1 MFTLILVVI
10 FAVAAVVLAVIGR
23 SMASRPHVLGAVGAG
38 GFALVLLSF
47 SSSYT
52 QDVGESVV
60 LRSITGELAGQ
71 STTPGLHLKAPWVET
86 IVYDTRNNT
95 ISYVGTGETNNSG
108 GSAQGPQITFQD
120 REGVTGHLDI
130 VVRYSIV
137 PDAVTDLYSAHRT
150 QEDFVNRVITNDVRS
165 LTRDVPARYGTLEVF
180 TSRPQIAAAIGE
192 ELSSRWQEQGVTVE
206 EVSLQEIRYSDDV
219 KARFDEAQAARIA
232 VDRARAEQETARVE
246 AETRVVGAHGE
257 ADANRILSQGEA
269 DANRILSESL
279 TDQVLR
285 QRHIDAIGRGST
297 VWVVPEGSSP
307 LVQIPPAPGQPG

>member
-1 MFTLILVVI
+1 VFTVVLIVV
-10 FAVAAVVLAVIGR
+10 FAVAAVVLAVIGSR
-23 SMASRPHVLGAVGAG
+23 LASRPHVLGAVGAG
-38 GFALVLLSF
+38 GFAIVLLF
-47 SSSYT
+47 FNSSYT
-52 QDVGESVV
+52 QDVGEAVV

-120 REGVTGHLDI
+120 KEGVTGNLDI

-137 PDAVTDLYSAHRT
+137 PDAVTDLYSEYRT

-165 LTRDVPARYGTLEVF
+165 LTRDAPARYGTLEVF
-180 TSRPQIAAAIGE
+180 TNRPQIAADIRDQ
-192 ELSSRWQEQGVTVE
+192 LSGRWQEQGVTVE

-279 TDQVLR
+279 TDEVLR
-285 QRHIDAIGRGST
+285 QRYIDAIGRGST
-297 VWVVPEGSSP
+297 VYVVPEGSSP
-307 LVQIPPAPGQPG
+307 LVQIPPAPGRPG

>member
-1 MFTLILVVI
+1 VFTLILIVV

-23 SMASRPHVLGAVGAG
+23 SMASLPHVLGAVGAG
-38 GFALVLLSF
+38 GFAIVLLVF

-137 PDAVTDLYSAHRT
+137 PDAVTDLYSEHRT

-180 TSRPQIAAAIGE
+180 TNRPQIAAAIGE

-246 AETRVVGAHGE
+246 ADTRVVGAHGE
-257 ADANRILSQGEA
+257 AEANRILSQGEA

>member
-1 MFTLILVVI
+1 VFTLILVVV

-38 GFALVLLSF
+38 VFAVGLLF
-47 SSSYT
+47 FNSSYT
-52 QDVGESVV
+52 QDVGEAVV

-71 STTPGLHLKAPWVET
+71 STT
-86 IVYDTRNNT
+86 DTRNNT

-120 REGVTGHLDI
+120 KEGVTGNLDI

-137 PDAVTDLYSAHRT
+137 PDAVSDLYSEYRT
-150 QEDFVNRVITNDVRS
+150 QEDFVSRVITNDVRS
-165 LTRDVPARYGTLEVF
+165 LTRDAPARYGTLEVF
-180 TSRPQIAAAIGE
+180 TNRPQIAADIRN

-206 EVSLQEIRYSDDV
+206 EVALQEIRYSDDV

-246 AETRVVGAHGE
+246 ADTRVVGAHGE
-257 ADANRILSQGEA
+257 AEANRILSQGEA